1 MKKLLLSLF
10 FLATTA
16 LVHANDI
23 QLANTS
29 LSGQNTTAHTVLIN
43 FDVTWKN
50 SWRTSTNEANY
61 DGAWIFVKYRK
72 LNTSNWQHC
81 TLNTA
86 GFTAPS
92 GSTIKV
98 SADQKGLWIY
108 RSSNGIGDV
117 NYTGGKVVWNYG
129 SNGVLDTDSC
139 EIRVYAVEMAY
150 VPQGSFYLGSG
161 GTEYYGFTDS
171 TSSSPYQITSE
182 NALNYGTTNG
192 QIYSSA
198 AGAGYTIPAN
208 FPKGYAAFWCM
219 KYECSQ
225 QQYADFLNSLDL
237 LRSNANNP
245 GIFSGTHPNL
255 IAPNPERA
263 MSNVGT
269 GSLMAWMDWAAMRP
283 MSEMEYE
290 KACRGANITPIPNE
304 YAWGSTSATGITTI
318 NNAGT
323 PTESFNAAAN
333 VNANSGVNRMVR
345 CGGFATDLT
354 ASNREA
360 SGATY
365 YGIMEMTGNGWE
377 RVIRLVN
384 TPTVLLFN
392 RTTHGDGNL
401 AATGASDV
409 TIWMDLVNNT
419 YTNVGLRGS
428 GYANATTSFYC
439 TSDRYYCLNGF
450 TDAAANF
457 TFRAVRTGE

>member
-1 MKKLLLSLF
+1 MKKILLSLF
-10 FLATTA
+10 FLSTVA
-16 LVHANDI
+16 LVQANDI
-23 QLANTS
+23 QLANTG

-61 DGAWIFVKYRK
+61 DGAWIFIKYRK

-81 TLNTA
+81 SLNTA
-86 GFTAPS
+86 GFTSPA

-117 NYTGGKVVWNYG
+117 NFTGGKVVWNYG
-129 SNGVLDTDSC
+129 ANGVLDTDSC

-161 GTEYYGFTDS
+161 GTEYYGFKDS
-171 TSSSPYQITSE
+171 TSASPFQITSE
-182 NALNYGTTNG
+182 NALNYGTSNG
-192 QIYSSA
+192 QLYSTA
-198 AGAGYTIPAN
+198 AGAGYAIPAN
-208 FPKGYAAFWCM
+208 YPKGYAAFWCM

-245 GIFSGTHPNL
+245 GGFTGTHPNL

-263 MSNVGT
+263 MGSVNT
-269 GSLMAWMDWAAMRP
+269 GNMMAWLDWAAMRP
-283 MSEMEYE
+283 MSEMEFE
-290 KACRGANITPIPNE
+290 KACRGANISPIPNE
-304 YAWGSTSATGITTI
+304 YAWGSTTATGITTI

-323 PTESFNAAAN
+323 STESFDAAAN
-333 VNANSGVNRMVR
+333 VNANGLNRMVR
-345 CGGFATDLT
+345 CGGFATAAT

-365 YGIMEMTGNGWE
+365 YGIMEMSGNGWE
-377 RVIRLVN
+377 RVIRLAN

-409 TIWMDLVNNT
+409 TTWMDIVNNT
-419 YTNVGLRGS
+419 YINVGLRGS
-428 GYANATTSFYC
+428 GFTNATASFYC
-439 TSDRYYCLNGF
+439 TSDRYYCLNVFSDG
-450 TDAAANF
+450 AANF